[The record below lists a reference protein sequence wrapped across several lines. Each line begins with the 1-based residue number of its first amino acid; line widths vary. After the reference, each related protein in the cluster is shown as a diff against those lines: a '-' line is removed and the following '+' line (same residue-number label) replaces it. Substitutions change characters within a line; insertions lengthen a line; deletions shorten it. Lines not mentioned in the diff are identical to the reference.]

1 MRKAIRAVTVI
12 ILLAAAAFAHAA
24 SEEYH
29 IETGDLLLI
38 TVYDQDDLTT
48 KARVTKGEL
57 TFPLIGTV
65 RAEGLTIDELK
76 REIEKRLEADYLVNP
91 RVNIVVEEYQKRK
104 VFVLGSVEKPGA
116 IELPLNKP
124 TTVIEAI
131 TMAGGFNK
139 VADQNGTR
147 VIRKSADGK
156 ENTIKVRISDI
167 TQKGDKDKDV
177 VLQPN
182 DVVFVPESFF

>member
-1 MRKAIRAVTVI
+1 MRKAI
-12 ILLAAAAFAHAA
+12 LLFLIAITLTGPALC
-24 SEEYH
+24 EEYH
-29 IETGDLLLI
+29 IETGDLLLV

-48 KARVTKGEL
+48 KARVTKGEI
-57 TFPLIGTV
+57 TFPLIGTLK
-65 RAEGLTIDELK
+65 ADGLTIDELK

-104 VFVLGSVEKPGA
+104 VFVLGAVEKPGD

-124 TTVIEAI
+124 TTVLEAI

-147 VIRKSADGK
+147 VIRKSPDGK

-167 TQKGDKDKDV
+167 TQKGDKEKDV

>member
-1 MRKAIRAVTVI
+1 MKRSL
-12 ILLAAAAFAHAA
+12 ILSAAFLLIVSFIGIAV

-48 KARVTKGEL
+48 KARVTKGEI

-65 RAEGLTIDELK
+65 KAEGLTIDQLK
-76 REIEKRLEADYLVNP
+76 AEIEKQLEADYLVNP

-104 VFVLGSVEKPGA
+104 FFVLGAVEKPGD

-147 VIRKSADGK
+147 VIRKSPDGK
-156 ENTIKVRISDI
+156 ENTIKVKISDI

>member
-1 MRKAIRAVTVI
+1 MRIVGIV
-12 ILLAAAAFAHAA
+12 LLAL
-24 SEEYH
+24 SLLVGTVVCDEYR

-48 KARVTKGEL
+48 KTRVANGQI
-57 TFPLIGTV
+57 TFPLIGAV
-65 RAEGLTIDELK
+65 KADGLTLSELK
-76 REIEKRLEADYLVNP
+76 LEIEKRLEADYLVNP
-91 RVNIVVEEYQKRK
+91 RVNVVVEEYQKRK
-104 VFVLGSVEKPGA
+104 VFVLGSVEKPGD

-124 TTVIEAI
+124 TTVLEAI
-131 TMAGGFNK
+131 AMAGGFSK

-147 VIRKSADGK
+147 VIRKTPNGQES
-156 ENTIKVRISDI
+156 TIRVKISDI
-167 TQKGDKDKDV
+167 TQRGQKDKDI